1 MKSPRFAASEVRLSM
16 HTKKRV
22 VISGLGTL
30 NPLGL
35 SVKES
40 WKALLDGKSGA
51 APISRFDAS
60 RFKTRFA
67 CELKNFSAADFL
79 DRKAIRTNDR
89 FTQYALIAGREAW
102 EDAGLDGQA
111 LNRQRCGV
119 IWASGNGGV
128 ETFEQEVREYYL
140 QGEQPRFNP
149 YFIPKTLLDTPSGA
163 LATQFGLQGI
173 NFGTVSACAAA
184 TTAIIDAMNYISWGK
199 ADLVICGGSE
209 APITPTWL
217 GGFSALRALST
228 QNEHPESAS
237 RPLDARRD
245 GFVLGEGAGALI
257 LESYEHAL
265 ARGATIYAEVLGGGM
280 SADAYHATATHPE
293 GEGAALSIQA
303 ALEDAALKP
312 DKIDYINLHATST
325 PVGDLSEIKA
335 VQKVFGEHLHQI
347 SLGAS
352 KSMTGHLLGAA
363 GALEAVICVKSLQ
376 TSLIPPTINLEERDP
391 ALPSAL
397 KINQQ
402 AAERCNPTYVMSN
415 SFGFGG
421 HNATLILGRP
431 EETDNSR

>member
-1 MKSPRFAASEVRLSM
+1 MQSI
-16 HTKKRV
+16 KRV

-35 SVKES
+35 SVKQS
-40 WKALLDGKSGA
+40 WEALLNGQSGA
-51 APISRFDAS
+51 APITRFNAN

-67 CELKNFSAADFL
+67 CELKNFTAEDYL

-89 FTQYALIAGREAW
+89 FTQYALIAGQEAW
-102 EDAGLDGQA
+102 QDAGLEGQA

-128 ETFEQEVREYYL
+128 ETFEQEVRDYYQ

-149 YFIPKTLLDTPSGA
+149 YFIPKALLDTPSGA

-184 TTAIIDAMNYISWGK
+184 TTALIDGMNYIRWGK
-199 ADLVICGGSE
+199 ADLLICGGSE
-209 APITPTWL
+209 APITPAWL

-228 QNEHPESAS
+228 HNENPAAAS
-237 RPLDARRD
+237 RPLDAGRD

-257 LESYEHAL
+257 LESYEHAV
-265 ARGATIYAEVLGGGM
+265 ARGARIYAEVLGGGM

-293 GEGAALSIQA
+293 GEGAALSIQS
-303 ALEDAALKP
+303 ALEDAQLSP
-312 DKIDYINLHATST
+312 EKIDYINLHATAT

-335 VQKVFGEHLHQI
+335 LQKVFGAQLAGI
-347 SLGAS
+347 SLGAT

-363 GALEAVICVKSLQ
+363 GALEAVICVKALQ
-376 TSLIPPTINLEERDP
+376 TGLLPPTINLEERDP
-391 ALPSAL
+391 ALPAGLHIPSGSPENRAP
-397 KINQQ
+397 
-402 AAERCNPTYVMSN
+402 AYVMSN

-421 HNATLILGRP
+421 HNATLILGKLL
-431 EETDNSR
+431 

>member
-1 MKSPRFAASEVRLSM
+1 MPSI
-16 HTKKRV
+16 KRV
-22 VISGLGTL
+22 VVTGLGTL

-35 SVKES
+35 SVNQS
-40 WKALLDGKSGA
+40 WEALLNGQSGA
-51 APISRFDAS
+51 ATISRFDAG

-67 CELKNFSAADFL
+67 CELKNFNAEEYL
-79 DRKAIRTNDR
+79 DRKAVRTNDR

-102 EDAGLDGQA
+102 QDAGLEGQRI
-111 LNRQRCGV
+111 NRQRCGV

-128 ETFEQEVREYYL
+128 ETFEQEVRDYYL
-140 QGEQPRFNP
+140 QGEQPRFSP
-149 YFIPKTLLDTPSGA
+149 YFIPKSLLDTPSGA

-184 TTAIIDAMNYISWGK
+184 TTAIIDAMNYLRWGK
-199 ADLVICGGSE
+199 ADLIICGGSE
-209 APITPTWL
+209 APITPAWL

-228 QNEHPESAS
+228 RNDHPEAAS
-237 RPLDARRD
+237 RPLDAARD

-257 LESYEHAL
+257 LETYEHAV

-303 ALEDAALKP
+303 ALEEAQLSP
-312 DKIDYINLHATST
+312 EKIDYINLHGTST

-335 VQKVFGEHLHQI
+335 LQKVFGDSLPQVC
-347 SLGAS
+347 LGAT

-363 GALEAVICVKSLQ
+363 GALEAIVCVKALQ
-376 TSLIPPTINLEERDP
+376 TGFIPPTINLEGRDP
-391 ALPSAL
+391 ALPAGL
-397 KINQQ
+397 HIPGE
-402 AAERCNPTYVMSN
+402 AEKRQPGYAMSN

-421 HNATLILGRP
+421 HNATLILGKGG
-431 EETDNSR
+431 